1 MNTGF
6 FAWNQHLKICYMN
19 TFITFNQTKYMN
31 WSREISLKIW
41 YCIWMF
47 WLFWWKH
54 VKNIFEFCLF
64 SVFFLVKLQRAAIN
78 SIILTTFFV
87 KFFRRKNC
95 PRMSAKD
102 FERKRKCWKVCN
114 IPTLSDF
121 TILGTWTE
129 TPPKVRLNL
138 TRNTL
143 FW

>member
-1 MNTGF
+1 MKSLLNT
-6 FAWNQHLKICYMN
+6 AMN
-19 TFITFNQTKYMN
+19 TFSVFNQTRY
-31 WSREISLKIW
+31 IGDLVIHKIRF
-41 YCIWMF
+41 CIWMF

-54 VKNIFEFCLF
+54 VKNILLVLC
-64 SVFFLVKLQRAAIN
+64 VFLIKLKRAPII
-78 SIILTTFFV
+78 SIVLTTFFLA

-102 FERKRKCWKVCN
+102 FGRKRKCWKVCN